1 MIKTEKAMKFLASFA
16 SFVVFFVLLKF
27 QSEKRYYRGVFQI
40 EIFNFAMLM
49 ATIIEA
55 FCNSRQITRNGV

>member
-1 MIKTEKAMKFLASFA
+1 MIKTEKAMKFLASF
-16 SFVVFFVLLKF
+16 VVFFVLLKF
-27 QSEKRYYRGVFQI
+27 FFKKRYYRGVFQI